1 MLQGPA
7 MPPSRPTAKAP
18 LASLLVARAYFSSAE
33 EARRWVMAG
42 QVLVNDRV
50 VDKPGTPTAADSLI
64 RIRGRRRFASRGGYK
79 LASSLAAFR
88 LHIAG
93 RVALDCGASTGGFT
107 DCLLQHGVRLVY
119 AVEAGY
125 GQLLGQLRA
134 DSRVRNLERTNL
146 GDLTP
151 AVLDPPPSLI
161 TLDLSYLSLVDA
173 LPLAAP
179 LLTDTGDLLALFK
192 PLFEVDDAQARR
204 TGNLEQPALVV
215 AALARVLEAGM
226 SLGLH
231 PCGAVKLA
239 LRPRHGVHEY
249 VLHFTRPA
257 ATAPWRYDLPALAA
271 VVESPG
277 VGSEDEEA
285 ES

>member
-1 MLQGPA
+1 
-7 MPPSRPTAKAP
+7 
-18 LASLLVARAYFSSAE
+18 
-33 EARRWVMAG
+33 
-42 QVLVNDRV
+42 
-50 VDKPGTPTAADSLI
+50 
-64 RIRGRRRFASRGGYK
+64 
-79 LASSLAAFR
+79 
-88 LHIAG
+88 
-93 RVALDCGASTGGFT
+93 
-107 DCLLQHGVRLVY
+107 
-119 AVEAGY
+119 
-125 GQLLGQLRA
+125 
-134 DSRVRNLERTNL
+134 
-146 GDLTP
+146 
-151 AVLDPPPSLI
+151 LI

-226 SLGLH
+226 SLGLQ

-257 ATAPWRYDLPALAA
+257 ATAPWHYDLPALAA
-271 VVESPG
+271 VVESLG
-277 VGSEDEEA
+277 VGSEEEEP